1 MTEII
6 NILDKVYNLKDLSE
20 EESSVIFNKIM
31 KGELSDVIISSFL
44 TALKI
49 KGETLDEIIGAT
61 KILREKSLKINSTL
75 DTVDTCGTGGDM
87 LGTLNISTA
96 SAIVAASIG
105 IKITKH
111 GNRSV
116 SSKSGSADVLE
127 SLGIK
132 IQKDISK
139 NEKMLT
145 DINFCFMFAPY
156 FHNAMK
162 YVAPV
167 RKELKTRTIFNLLG
181 PLLNPANTKKQ
192 LLGVFEK
199 KWLRMHAEVLKNLG
213 SEHILL
219 VNGFDGLDEI
229 SLSGKTNMVELK
241 GNKISEYVF
250 NPEEIGYE
258 LIDNIE
264 IKGGNADFNADAIIK
279 MLMGKH
285 SVFQKIIE
293 INAGATIYLSGKAKN
308 IKDGSEIAKKA
319 IDSRQS
325 LSYLEELIK
334 YTNSI

>member
-127 SLGIK
+127 NLGLPLNVSSGKVVEALKKLGITF
-132 IQKDISK
+132 
-139 NEKMLT
+139 L
-145 DINFCFMFAPY
+145 FAPSW
-156 FHNAMK
+156 H
-162 YVAPV
+162 P
-167 RKELKTRTIFNLLG
+167 
-181 PLLNPANTKKQ
+181 
-192 LLGVFEK
+192 
-199 KWLRMHAEVLKNLG
+199 
-213 SEHILL
+213 
-219 VNGFDGLDEI
+219 
-229 SLSGKTNMVELK
+229 
-241 GNKISEYVF
+241 
-250 NPEEIGYE
+250 
-258 LIDNIE
+258 
-264 IKGGNADFNADAIIK
+264 
-279 MLMGKH
+279 
-285 SVFQKIIE
+285 
-293 INAGATIYLSGKAKN
+293 
-308 IKDGSEIAKKA
+308 
-319 IDSRQS
+319 
-325 LSYLEELIK
+325 
-334 YTNSI
+334 